1 MMEIILGDF
10 PSSMVRKV
18 SPKLGYFKDSKVEYP
33 QKDTDPKSIAFL
45 ESIQSIEV
53 HCTN

>member
-10 PSSMVRKV
+10 PSAMVRKV
-18 SPKLGYFKDSKVEYP
+18 SPKLGYFKEDKVAYP
-33 QKDTDPKSIAFL
+33 LDDTDPKSIAFL

-53 HCTN
+53 FFTH